1 MFQLN
6 DFTRKLSWK
15 NSGVLLVVPL
25 DLAITPMRVLQDP
38 LIGPE
43 CRSMFEEGEVDDRF
57 LMILFLMLERLRNNS
72 SWKPYASITLA
83 YFWVRFFFFRVVWV
97 YSVYIVLGT
106 LTCFPKPLEIHSGL
120 LMMSFWSW
128 RGQHYIGQLNYRS
141 HMFLHVLCYTDWIAG
156 LCMTLYI
163 MVSVQEDRFCQAVTT
178 FNFTYNIKAF
188 TATSMLLI
196 SSTYFKMMI
205 IMIPKACWCFQL
217 CGDYWFIWTLD
228 LTFTVNLNYK
238 TSFLILGGLILDFCI
253 IHGIDISCIFW
264 FEWLCLDLD
273 SIELDERHVYMLQR
287 KRLLSLYED
296 KVKGLVQK
304 LLILDG
310 DLER

>member
-1 MFQLN
+1 MNFWLLCGKNTSKIKNKDSVLLLYIYIYFIVIVKMFELN

-120 LMMSFWSW
+120 LMMSFWS
-128 RGQHYIGQLNYRS
+128 
-141 HMFLHVLCYTDWIAG
+141 
-156 LCMTLYI
+156 
-163 MVSVQEDRFCQAVTT
+163 
-178 FNFTYNIKAF
+178 
-188 TATSMLLI
+188 
-196 SSTYFKMMI
+196 
-205 IMIPKACWCFQL
+205 
-217 CGDYWFIWTLD
+217 
-228 LTFTVNLNYK
+228 
-238 TSFLILGGLILDFCI
+238 
-253 IHGIDISCIFW
+253 
-264 FEWLCLDLD
+264 
-273 SIELDERHVYMLQR
+273 
-287 KRLLSLYED
+287 
-296 KVKGLVQK
+296 
-304 LLILDG
+304 
-310 DLER
+310 

>member
-1 MFQLN
+1 LAGILGVIVRHVKEMNFWLLCGKNTSKIKNKDSVLLLYIYIYIYIYIYFIVIVKMFELN

-106 LTCFPKPLEIHSGL
+106 LTCFSKPLEIHSGL
-120 LMMSFWSW
+120 LMMSFWS
-128 RGQHYIGQLNYRS
+128 
-141 HMFLHVLCYTDWIAG
+141 
-156 LCMTLYI
+156 
-163 MVSVQEDRFCQAVTT
+163 
-178 FNFTYNIKAF
+178 
-188 TATSMLLI
+188 
-196 SSTYFKMMI
+196 
-205 IMIPKACWCFQL
+205 
-217 CGDYWFIWTLD
+217 
-228 LTFTVNLNYK
+228 
-238 TSFLILGGLILDFCI
+238 
-253 IHGIDISCIFW
+253 
-264 FEWLCLDLD
+264 
-273 SIELDERHVYMLQR
+273 
-287 KRLLSLYED
+287 
-296 KVKGLVQK
+296 
-304 LLILDG
+304 
-310 DLER
+310 